1 MIDQTQPP
9 IPAMPPPQTIQV
21 EKKGSPVMVIVAI
34 FLVVISGIV
43 IYISTQKNTSAPI
56 KPTRVTSTVPTV
68 TPRPVLGS
76 MTISS
81 SGGTRFSNSSPIT
94 VQIQASSEG
103 RQIVGYDVVVTYDK
117 TGFDFVKATSLIDD
131 FKIYSYDRPT
141 YVSLSAIKSLQDD
154 KSTSWNNQSLSEIT
168 FQPKKIGTYTFS
180 LAPVG
185 KEACKL
191 VDEKAQAIY
200 PSTGQLQ
207 LEVF

>member
-1 MIDQTQPP
+1 MIDQTQPT
-9 IPAMPPPQTIQV
+9 IPAIPPPQTIQV
-21 EKKGSPVMVIVAI
+21 EKKRSPLTVIIVLI
-34 FLVVISGIV
+34 LLVVLGTV
-43 IYISTQKNTSAPI
+43 LYVSTQKNTSAPI
-56 KPTRVTSTVPTV
+56 RPTRVTSTVPTV

-117 TGFDFVKATSLIDD
+117 TGFDFVKATSLMDD

-154 KSTSWNNQSLSEIT
+154 KSTSWNNQSLVELT
-168 FQPKKIGTYTFS
+168 FQPKNTGAFTFS
-180 LAPVG
+180 LTPVG
-185 KEACKL
+185 KEASKL